1 MRLNVLERCNAQI
14 AIGTEG
20 WRSRKPGKPTILD
33 KSQKLDPIPK
43 GPPASIDPGRSPET
57 LLVTWKPCSIFN
69 GSPYGRACLGAFYL
83 QADAPGVE
91 MNKGKLMNKVT
102 IFLGPL
108 LAFCLMSLP
117 ASAQDPKTGDTKTVT
132 GCLSQ
137 GAKAGHFRIA
147 ADDGNTYGL
156 RSSSVKLADHV
167 GHTVTITGTVAQRK
181 PSQNS
186 GDMNSNG
193 EQQGQDKMQ
202 LVLLDV
208 SQLAMVS
215 DSCKK

>member
-1 MRLNVLERCNAQI
+1 MKKE
-14 AIGTEG
+14 
-20 WRSRKPGKPTILD
+20 KPMT
-33 KSQKLDPIPK
+33 
-43 GPPASIDPGRSPET
+43 R
-57 LLVTWKPCSIFN
+57 
-69 GSPYGRACLGAFYL
+69 
-83 QADAPGVE
+83 
-91 MNKGKLMNKVT
+91 VT
-102 IFLGPL
+102 IFLELL

-117 ASAQDPKTGDTKTVT
+117 ASAQAPKTGDTKTVT

-167 GHTVTITGTVAQRK
+167 GHTVTITGTVAERK
-181 PSQNS
+181 PSPNS

-193 EQQGQDKMQ
+193 EQQGHDRMQ
-202 LVLLDV
+202 HVLLDV
-208 SQLAMVS
+208 SQLTVVS